1 MPIKQVQTE
10 VNDDSEYDSRKIDL
24 NRLNRTLE
32 KRSGLIENA
41 ILENINGTAFK
52 SKLSKHIIT

>member
-1 MPIKQVQTE
+1 MTIKQVQTE

-32 KRSGLIENA
+32 KRLGLIENA
-41 ILENINGTAFK
+41 ISENINGTAFK
-52 SKLSKHIIT
+52 SK